1 MTATDPATH
10 VAAGREAPAGRV
22 RPGAPVYP
30 DFALDGQGSPSRY
43 RHHES
48 GRGLNYYTADPDL
61 QATLD
66 TYLDPATRGWAQE
79 VLVELG
85 ERAGTELVRRAD
97 VYDAV
102 GHELV
107 RYDRFGRDVSRV
119 AYHPDWLTSL
129 DEVFDF
135 GLVGWNHDPARL
147 ERYGRAPVT
156 LLTAFD
162 YLVGQADMALC
173 CPLELAHGT
182 VVVLEQFA
190 TPEQRERFLPA
201 VVATHAADRLQ
212 VAQVATEV
220 TGGSDVGATRT
231 EAVRTETGW
240 ELTGEKWFAS
250 NVGADLIVTMGRVDP
265 AVAGTRGLALFVVPR
280 TRADGSPNGVSIRR
294 LKDKMGTIGVPTG
307 ELILSGAEAHLI
319 GDADGGFRYMAEMLN
334 HTRYWNAV
342 GSVGIMR
349 RAYLEAATYT
359 SRRASFG
366 TTLDAF
372 PMMRERLVWL
382 QVDLAA
388 TTALMFHTG
397 AALDAF
403 TDGGDPRDHLRFRTL
418 APVIKYRAGEQN
430 VDFARAAV
438 EMLGANGYI
447 STFGTPRLYRDA
459 QVNPIWEGTSNICA
473 LDLWRA
479 VSRQRGHEP
488 VLDAC
493 EAVVAGLQTAPA
505 RRIGEA
511 ALAGGKDVREAVD
524 GLADKPRARQEQQV
538 RRLADLVGDVV
549 ALAALAQEVDT
560 DVRGGG
566 DHRRAL
572 LAELH
577 ALRMGSAFTR
587 RGAVLDAFAGVPE
600 LYPLLVGDAP
610 VSAAQYTAALATLA
624 AADR

>member
-1 MTATDPATH
+1 MTPPS
-10 VAAGREAPAGRV
+10 RP

-30 DFALDGQGSPSRY
+30 DFSLDGTGSPSRY
-43 RHHES
+43 RAYES

-61 QATLD
+61 ADTLD
-66 TYLDPATRGWAQE
+66 TYLDPATRAWAQE

-97 VYDAV
+97 VYDAA
-102 GHELV
+102 GHELE
-107 RYDRFGRDVSRV
+107 RYDRLGRDVSRV

-135 GLVGWNHDPARL
+135 GLVGWNHDPDRL
-147 ERYGRAPVT
+147 ARYGPAPTT

-190 TPEQRERFLPA
+190 TPEQRDRFLPS
-201 VVATHAADRLQ
+201 VVATDAARRLQ
-212 VAQVATEV
+212 VAQVATEI

-231 EAVRTETGW
+231 EAVRAADGGW

-250 NVGADLIVTMGRVDP
+250 NVGADLIVTMGRVDTD
-265 AVAGTRGLALFVVPR
+265 VAGTRGLALFVVPR
-280 TRADGSPNGVSIRR
+280 TRADGTPNGVSIRR

-307 ELILSGAEAHLI
+307 ELILTGAEAHLV
-319 GDADGGFRYMAEMLN
+319 GEADSGFRYMAEMLN

-359 SRRASFG
+359 ARRASFG

-403 TDGGDPRDHLRFRTL
+403 RDGGDDRDALRFRTL

-438 EMLGANGYI
+438 EMLGANGYVN
-447 STFGTPRLYRDA
+447 TFGTPRLYRDA

-479 VSRQRGHEP
+479 VSKQRGAEP
-488 VLDAC
+488 VLAAC
-493 EAVVAGLQTAPA
+493 EAIVAALRTEPA
-505 RRIGEA
+505 RRLGEA
-511 ALAGGKDVREAVD
+511 ALAGGKDVREAI
-524 GLADKPRARQEQQV
+524 GALQEAPRARQDQQV

-549 ALAALAQEVDT
+549 ALAALAAEVDT
-560 DVRGGG
+560 DVRLRG

-577 ALRMGSAFTR
+577 ARRLTQAHTR
-587 RGAVLDAFAGVPE
+587 LGAVLDAGAGVPE
-600 LYPLLVGDAP
+600 LYPLLVGEAP
-610 VSAAQYTAALATLA
+610 VDAAAYEAALASLG
-624 AADR
+624 

>member
-1 MTATDPATH
+1 MTDDPA
-10 VAAGREAPAGRV
+10 AAREAVPGRP

-48 GRGLNYYTADPDL
+48 GRGLNYYLADPEL
-61 QATLD
+61 AAVLD
-66 TYLDPATRGWAQE
+66 THLDPATRGWAEE
-79 VLVELG
+79 VLVDLG
-85 ERAGTELVRRAD
+85 ERAGTSLVARAD
-97 VYDAV
+97 AYDAA
-102 GHELV
+102 GHQLV
-107 RYDRFGRDVSRV
+107 RYDRFGRDVSEI

-129 DEVFDF
+129 AEVFDL

-156 LLTAFD
+156 LLTAMD

-190 TPEQRERFLPA
+190 SAEQHARFLPP
-201 VVATHAADRLQ
+201 VVATTAADRLQ
-212 VAQVATEV
+212 VAQVATEI

-231 EAVRTETGW
+231 EAVRTPDGGW
-240 ELTGEKWFAS
+240 SLTGEKWFAS

-265 AVAGTRGLALFVVPR
+265 ATAGTRGLGLFVVPR
-280 TRADGSPNGVSIRR
+280 RRSDGTPNGVSIRR

-307 ELILSGAEAHLI
+307 ELILNDAEAHLV
-319 GDADGGFRYMAEMLN
+319 GDADSGFRYMAEMLN

-342 GSVGIMR
+342 GSVGMMR

-359 SRRASFG
+359 ARRGSFG

-388 TTALMFHTG
+388 TTALLFHTG
-397 AALDAF
+397 AALDAAAA
-403 TDGGDPRDHLRFRTL
+403 GGDPRDALRFRTL
-418 APVIKYRAGEQN
+418 APVVKYRSGEQC
-430 VDFARAAV
+430 VEFARAAV
-438 EMLGANGYI
+438 EMLGANGY
-447 STFGTPRLYRDA
+447 TAPFGTPRLYRDA

-479 VSRQRGHEP
+479 VTKQRGHEP

-493 EAVVAGLQTAPA
+493 EALVAGLQTAPA
-505 RRIGEA
+505 RRLGEA

-524 GLADKPRARQEQQV
+524 GLAAEPRARQEQQV

-549 ALAALAQEVDT
+549 ALAALAQEAET
-560 DVRGGG
+560 DLVRRA

-572 LAELH
+572 LGELH
-577 ALRMGSAFTR
+577 AQRLVRAHSR
-587 RGAVLDAFAGVPE
+587 RSAVLEESRGVPE
-600 LYPLLVGDAP
+600 LYPLLVGEQP
-610 VSAAQYTAALATLA
+610 VGRAAYEEALALRA
-624 AADR
+624 

>member
-1 MTATDPATH
+1 MTALGNPSPRRT
-10 VAAGREAPAGRV
+10 GG
-22 RPGAPVYP
+22 PVFP
-30 DFALDGQGSPSRY
+30 DFELDGQGSPSRH
-43 RHHES
+43 RSAES
-48 GRGLNYYTADPDL
+48 GHGLNYFTADPDL
-61 QATLD
+61 MGTLE
-66 TYLDPATRGWAQE
+66 THLEASTLSWAQG
-79 VLVELG
+79 VLEELG
-85 ERAGTELVRRAD
+85 ERAGHELARRAD
-97 VYDAV
+97 AYDAA

-107 RYDRFGRDVSRV
+107 RYDRFGRDISQI

-135 GLVGWNHDPARL
+135 GLVGWNHDPERL
-147 ERYGRAPVT
+147 RTYGRAPVT
-156 LLTAFD
+156 LLTAMD

-190 TPEQRERFLPA
+190 TPEQRERFLPP
-201 VVATHAADRLQ
+201 VVATSAARRLQ

-231 EAVRTETGW
+231 SAVQGEAGW
-240 ELTGEKWFAS
+240 SLTGEKWFAS
-250 NVGADLIVTMGRVDP
+250 NVGAELIVTMGRVDP
-265 AVAGTRGLALFVVPR
+265 DVAGTRGLGLFVVPR
-280 TRADGSPNGVSIRR
+280 TRTDGTPNGVSIRR

-307 ELILSGAEAHLI
+307 ELILDDAEAHLI
-319 GDADGGFRYMAEMLN
+319 GDAGGGFRYMAEMLN

-342 GSVGIMR
+342 GSLGVMR
-349 RAYLEAATYT
+349 RCYLEAATYT

-388 TTALMFHTG
+388 TTALVFHAG

-403 TDGGDPRDHLRFRTL
+403 QDGGDPRDHLRFRTL
-418 APVIKYRAGEQN
+418 APVVKYRSGEQN
-430 VDFARAAV
+430 VDFARAAI
-438 EMLGANGYI
+438 ELFGANGYI
-447 STFGTPRLYRDA
+447 STFGIPRLYRDA

-479 VSRQRGHEP
+479 LSKQHGHQP

-493 EAVVAGLQTAPA
+493 EALVAALLTEPA

-511 ALAGGKDVREAVD
+511 ALAGAKDVREAVD
-524 GLADKPRARQEQQV
+524 ALGSQSRARQEQQV

-560 DVRGGG
+560 DVQRRG

-577 ALRMGSAFTR
+577 ALRLNSAHTR
-587 RGAVLDAFAGVPE
+587 RSAVIGAAAGVPD
-600 LYPLLVGDAP
+600 LYPLLVGE
-610 VSAAQYTAALATLA
+610 AAVTREQYAAALVGLGA
-624 AADR
+624 

>member
-1 MTATDPATH
+1 M
-10 VAAGREAPAGRV
+10 VF
-22 RPGAPVYP
+22 P
-30 DFALDGQGSPSRY
+30 DYMLDGQGSPSVY
-43 RHHES
+43 RAHES
-48 GRGLNYYTADPDL
+48 GRGLNYYTVDREL

-66 TYLDPATRGWAQE
+66 TYLDAGTREWADG
-79 VLVELG
+79 VLTELG
-85 ERAGTELVRRAD
+85 ERAGHELARRAD
-97 VYDAV
+97 VYDAA

-107 RYDRFGRDVSRV
+107 RYDRFGRDVSEL

-135 GLVGWNHDPARL
+135 GLVGWNHDPDRL
-147 ERYGRAPVT
+147 ARYGRAPVV

-182 VVVLEQFA
+182 AVVLEQFA
-190 TPEQRERFLPA
+190 TAEQRERFLPP
-201 VVATHAADRLQ
+201 VVATNAADRQQ
-212 VAQVATEV
+212 VAQVATEI
-220 TGGSDVGATRT
+220 TGGSDVGASRT
-231 EAVRTETGW
+231 DATLSPDGSWV
-240 ELTGEKWFAS
+240 LTGEKWFAS

-265 AVAGTRGLALFVVPR
+265 AVAGTRGLGLFVVPR
-280 TRADGSPNGVSIRR
+280 VRADGTPNAVSIRR

-307 ELILSGAEAHLI
+307 ELIFAGAEAHLI
-319 GDADGGFRYMAEMLN
+319 GTADGGFRYMAEMLN

-342 GSVGIMR
+342 GSVGVMR
-349 RAYLEAATYT
+349 RCYLEAATYT

-388 TTALMFHTG
+388 TSALMFHTG

-403 TDGGDPRDHLRFRTL
+403 EAGGDPRDHLRFRTL
-418 APVIKYRAGEQN
+418 APVVKYRAGEQN

-438 EMLGANGYI
+438 EMLGANGY
-447 STFGTPRLYRDA
+447 TAPFGTPRLYRDA

-479 VSRQRGHEP
+479 VSKQRGHEP

-493 EAVVAGLQTAPA
+493 EALVAALQTAPA
-505 RRIGEA
+505 RRLGEA

-524 GLADKPRARQEQQV
+524 GLAEQPKPRQDQQV

-549 ALAALAQEVDT
+549 ALAALAFETDT
-560 DVRGGG
+560 DVRLRG

-572 LAELH
+572 LGELH
-577 ALRMGSAFTR
+577 ARRMTAAHTR
-587 RGAVLDAFAGVPE
+587 RGLVLDAFAGVPE
-600 LYPLLVGDAP
+600 LYPVLVGDGP
-610 VSAAQYTAALATLA
+610 VDAATYAAALELLGP
-624 AADR
+624 

>member
-1 MTATDPATH
+1 LTGARD
-10 VAAGREAPAGRV
+10 GRIVPRMAPHHGV
-22 RPGAPVYP
+22 FP

-43 RHHES
+43 RAYES
-48 GRGLNYYTADPDL
+48 GRGLNYYAADREL

-66 TYLDPATRGWAQE
+66 SYLDPATRQWAE
-79 VLVELG
+79 PVLHDLG
-85 ERAGTELVRRAD
+85 ERAGHELARRAD
-97 VYDAV
+97 VYDAA

-107 RYDRFGRDVSRV
+107 RYDRFGRDISQL

-129 DEVFDF
+129 DEVFDA
-135 GLVGWNHDPARL
+135 GLVGWNYDDEKLAG
-147 ERYGRAPVT
+147 YGRAPVT
-156 LLTAFD
+156 LLTAMD

-182 VVVLEQFA
+182 AVVLEQFA

-201 VVATHAADRLQ
+201 VVATNRNDRKQ
-212 VAQVATEV
+212 VAQVATEI
-220 TGGSDVGATRT
+220 TGGSDVGASRT
-231 EAVRTETGW
+231 DAVQNADGTWT
-240 ELTGEKWFAS
+240 LTGEKWFAS

-265 AVAGTRGLALFVVPR
+265 AVGGTRGLGLFVVPR
-280 TRADGSPNGVSIRR
+280 TRADGTPNAVSIRR

-307 ELILSGAEAHLI
+307 ELILAGAEAHLI
-319 GDADGGFRYMAEMLN
+319 GEASGGFRYMAEMLN

-342 GSVGIMR
+342 GSLGVMR
-349 RAYLEAATYT
+349 RCYLEAAVYT

-388 TTALMFHTG
+388 TTALVFHTG

-403 TDGGDPRDHLRFRTL
+403 QGGGDARDSLRFRTL
-418 APVIKYRAGEQN
+418 APVAKYRAGEQN

-438 EMLGANGYI
+438 EMLGANGY
-447 STFGTPRLYRDA
+447 TAPFGTPRLYRDA

-479 VSRQRGHEP
+479 ITKSRGHEP

-493 EAVVAGLQTAPA
+493 EALVAALQTAPA
-505 RRIGEA
+505 RRLGEA

-524 GLADKPRARQEQQV
+524 GLADQPRNRQDQQV

-549 ALAALAQEVDT
+549 ALAALAFETDT
-560 DVRGGG
+560 DVRRRG

-572 LAELH
+572 LGELH
-577 ALRMGSAFTR
+577 ARRMNAAHTR
-587 RGAVLDAFAGVPE
+587 RGLVLDAFAGVPD
-600 LYPLLVGDAP
+600 LYPVLVAEGP
-610 VSAAQYTAALATLA
+610 VSAQDYADALELLGP
-624 AADR
+624 

>member
-1 MTATDPATH
+1 MTIDDR
-10 VAAGREAPAGRV
+10 AAERGRFGPS
-22 RPGAPVYP
+22 RPGGPVYP
-30 DFALDGQGSPSRY
+30 DFALDGTGSPSRY
-43 RHHES
+43 RHYES

-61 QATLD
+61 AATLD
-66 TYLDPATRGWAQE
+66 SYLDPATRAWAEQ

-85 ERAGTELVRRAD
+85 ERAGGELARRAD
-97 VYDAV
+97 VYDAA

-107 RYDRFGRDVSRV
+107 RYDRFGRDVSQL

-135 GLVGWNHDPARL
+135 GLVGWNYDPDRCS
-147 ERYGRAPVT
+147 RYGRAPTT
-156 LLTAFD
+156 LLSAFD

-182 VVVLEQFA
+182 AVVLEQFA
-190 TPEQRERFLPA
+190 TDEQRERFLPP
-201 VVATHAADRLQ
+201 VVATRAADRLQ

-231 EAVRTETGW
+231 EAVQTPAGSW

-250 NVGADLIVTMGRVDP
+250 NVGADLIVTMARVDP
-265 AVAGTRGLALFVVPR
+265 AVGGTRGLALFVVPR
-280 TRADGSPNGVSIRR
+280 IRADGSANGVSIRR

-307 ELILSGAEAHLI
+307 ELIFNQAEAHLV
-319 GDADGGFRYMAEMLN
+319 GEAAGGFRYMAEMLN

-349 RAYLEAATYT
+349 RCYLEAATYT
-359 SRRASFG
+359 SRRSSFG

-403 TDGGDPRDHLRFRTL
+403 TEGGDDRDHLRFRTL

-479 VSRQRGHEP
+479 VSKQRGHEP

-493 EAVVAGLQTAPA
+493 EAIVAGLQTQPA
-505 RRIGEA
+505 RRVGETA
-511 ALAGGKDVREAVD
+511 MAGGKDVREAVD
-524 GLADKPRARQEQQV
+524 GLADQPKARQEQQV

-560 DVRGGG
+560 DVRLRG

-577 ALRMGSAFTR
+577 ARRLNDSFTR
-587 RGAVLDAFAGVPE
+587 RDAVLGAGIGVPE
-600 LYPLLVGDAP
+600 LYPLLVGEAP
-610 VSAAQYTAALATLA
+610 VTAEQYAEALASLA
-624 AADR
+624 

>member
-1 MTATDPATH
+1 M
-10 VAAGREAPAGRV
+10 VF
-22 RPGAPVYP
+22 P
-30 DFALDGQGSPSRY
+30 DFALDGQGSPSAY
-43 RHHES
+43 RHYES
-48 GRGLNYYTADPDL
+48 GRGLNYYAADRDL

-66 TYLDPATRGWAQE
+66 SYLEPATRQWAE
-79 VLVELG
+79 PVLHDLG
-85 ERAGTELVRRAD
+85 ERAGTELARRAD
-97 VYDAV
+97 VYDAA

-107 RYDRFGRDVSRV
+107 RYDRFGRDISEV

-129 DEVFDF
+129 NEVFDA
-135 GLVGWNHDPARL
+135 GLVGWNHDADRL
-147 ERYGRAPVT
+147 ARYGRAPVT
-156 LLTAFD
+156 LLTAMD

-182 VVVLEQFA
+182 AVVLEQFA
-190 TPEQRERFLPA
+190 TPDQRERFLPA
-201 VVATHAADRLQ
+201 VVATTKADRKQ
-212 VAQVATEV
+212 VAQVATEI
-220 TGGSDVGATRT
+220 TGGSDVGASRT
-231 EAVRTETGW
+231 DAVDNGDGTWT
-240 ELTGEKWFAS
+240 LTGEKWFAS

-265 AVAGTRGLALFVVPR
+265 AVAGTRGLGLFVVPR
-280 TRADGSPNGVSIRR
+280 TRSDGTPNAVSIRR

-307 ELILSGAEAHLI
+307 ELVFAGAEAHLI
-319 GDADGGFRYMAEMLN
+319 GEASGGFRYMAEMLN

-342 GSVGIMR
+342 GSLGVMR
-349 RAYLEAATYT
+349 RCYLEAAVYT

-403 TDGGDPRDHLRFRTL
+403 TNGGDPRDHLRFRTL
-418 APVIKYRAGEQN
+418 APVVKYRAGEQN

-438 EMLGANGYI
+438 EMLGANGY
-447 STFGTPRLYRDA
+447 TAPFGTPRLYRDA

-479 VSRQRGHEP
+479 ITKQRGHEP

-493 EAVVAGLQTAPA
+493 EALVAGLQTEPA
-505 RRIGEA
+505 RRLGEA

-524 GLADKPRARQEQQV
+524 GLADQPKDRQDQQV

-549 ALAALAQEVDT
+549 ALAALAFETDT
-560 DVRGGG
+560 DVRTRG

-572 LAELH
+572 LGELH
-577 ALRMGSAFTR
+577 ARRMNAAHTR
-587 RGAVLDAFAGVPE
+587 RGLVLDAFAGVPE
-600 LYPLLVGDAP
+600 LYPLLVGEGP
-610 VSAAQYTAALATLA
+610 VSAADHTAALELLGP
-624 AADR
+624 

>member
-1 MTATDPATH
+1 MA
-10 VAAGREAPAGRV
+10 
-22 RPGAPVYP
+22 YP
-30 DFALDGQGSPSRY
+30 DYALDGQGSPSAY
-43 RHHES
+43 RAYES
-48 GRGLNYYTADPDL
+48 GRDLNYYTADREL

-66 TYLDPATRGWAQE
+66 TYLDPATRAWAEE
-79 VLVELG
+79 VLVDLG
-85 ERAGTELVRRAD
+85 ERAGHELARRAD
-97 VYDAV
+97 VYDAA

-107 RYDRFGRDVSRV
+107 RYDRFGRDVSEL

-135 GLVGWNHDPARL
+135 GLVGWNHDPDRL
-147 ERYGRAPVT
+147 ARYGRAPVT

-190 TPEQRERFLPA
+190 TESERARFLPP
-201 VVATHAADRLQ
+201 VVATSRHDRLQ
-212 VAQVATEV
+212 VAQVATEI
-220 TGGSDVGATRT
+220 TGGSDVGSTRT
-231 EAVRTETGW
+231 EATRADDGTW
-240 ELTGEKWFAS
+240 RLTGEKWFAS

-265 AVAGTRGLALFVVPR
+265 AVAGTRGLGLFVVPR
-280 TRADGSPNGVSIRR
+280 RRADGTPNGVSIRR

-307 ELILSGAEAHLI
+307 ELILRDAEAHLI
-319 GDADGGFRYMAEMLN
+319 GDADGGFRSMAEMLN

-342 GSVGIMR
+342 GSVGMMR
-349 RAYLEAATYT
+349 RCYLEAATYT

-382 QVDLAA
+382 QVELAA
-388 TTALMFHTG
+388 TSALMFHTA

-403 TDGGDPRDHLRFRTL
+403 HGGGDPRDHLRFRTL
-418 APVIKYRAGEQN
+418 APVIKYLAGERC

-438 EMLGANGYI
+438 EMLGANGY
-447 STFGTPRLYRDA
+447 TAPFGTPRLYRDA

-479 VSRQRGHEP
+479 VSKQRGHEP

-493 EAVVAGLQTAPA
+493 EQLVAGLQTEAA
-505 RRIGEA
+505 RRLGEA

-524 GLADKPRARQEQQV
+524 GLADQPKARQDQQV

-549 ALAALAQEVDT
+549 ALAALAQETDT
-560 DVRGGG
+560 DVQRRG

-577 ALRMGSAFTR
+577 ARRMNAAHTR
-587 RGAVLDAFAGVPE
+587 RGLVLDAFVGVPE
-600 LYPLLVGDAP
+600 LYPLLVGEAP
-610 VSAAQYTAALATLA
+610 VTAEQHAAALELLGP
-624 AADR
+624 

>member
-1 MTATDPATH
+1 MTTPS
-10 VAAGREAPAGRV
+10 RP

-30 DFALDGQGSPSRY
+30 DFSLDGTGSPSRY
-43 RHHES
+43 RAYES

-61 QATLD
+61 ADTLD
-66 TYLDPATRGWAQE
+66 TYLDPTTRAWAQE

-97 VYDAV
+97 VYDAA
-102 GHELV
+102 GHELE
-107 RYDRFGRDVSRV
+107 RYDRLGRDVSRV

-135 GLVGWNHDPARL
+135 GLVGWNHDPDRL
-147 ERYGRAPVT
+147 ARYGAAPTT

-190 TPEQRERFLPA
+190 TPEQRDRFLPA
-201 VVATHAADRLQ
+201 VVATDAARRLQ
-212 VAQVATEV
+212 VAQVATEI

-231 EAVRTETGW
+231 EAARTADGGW

-250 NVGADLIVTMGRVDP
+250 NVGADLIVTMGRVD
-265 AVAGTRGLALFVVPR
+265 ADVAGTRGLALFVVPR
-280 TRADGSPNGVSIRR
+280 TRADGTPNGVSIRR

-307 ELILSGAEAHLI
+307 ELILTGAEAHLV
-319 GDADGGFRYMAEMLN
+319 GEADSGFRYMAEMLN

-397 AALDAF
+397 AALDAYR
-403 TDGGDPRDHLRFRTL
+403 DGGDDRDALRFRTL

-447 STFGTPRLYRDA
+447 NTFGTPRLYRDA

-479 VSRQRGHEP
+479 VSKQRGAEP
-488 VLDAC
+488 VLAAC
-493 EAVVAGLQTAPA
+493 EAIVAALQTEPA
-505 RRIGEA
+505 RRLGEA
-511 ALAGGKDVREAVD
+511 ALAGGKDVREAI
-524 GLADKPRARQEQQV
+524 GALADAPRARQDQQV

-549 ALAALAQEVDT
+549 ALAALAAEVDT
-560 DVRGGG
+560 DVRLRG

-577 ALRMGSAFTR
+577 ARRLTQAHTR
-587 RGAVLDAFAGVPE
+587 LGAVLDAGVGVPE
-600 LYPLLVGDAP
+600 LYPLLVGEAP
-610 VSAAQYTAALATLA
+610 VDAAAYASALASLG
-624 AADR
+624 

>member
-1 MTATDPATH
+1 MTEP
-10 VAAGREAPAGRV
+10 VCEPPPGPGRFGAA
-22 RPGAPVYP
+22 VYP
-30 DFALDGQGSPSRY
+30 DFELAGQGSPSRY

-61 QATLD
+61 PATLD
-66 TYLDPATRGWAQE
+66 TYLDPRTRGWAEE

-85 ERAGTELVRRAD
+85 ERAGTDLVRRAD
-97 VYDAV
+97 GYDAV
-102 GHELV
+102 GHQLV
-107 RYDRFGRDVSRV
+107 RYDRFGRDISQI

-147 ERYGRAPVT
+147 QRYGRAPVT

-182 VVVLEQFA
+182 AVVLEQFA
-190 TPEQRERFLPA
+190 TQEQRERFLPP
-201 VVATHAADRLQ
+201 VVATRRADRLQ
-212 VAQVATEV
+212 VAQVATEI
-220 TGGSDVGATRT
+220 TGGSDIGATRT
-231 EAVRTETGW
+231 EAVRTEAGW
-240 ELTGEKWFAS
+240 VLTGEKWFAS

-265 AVAGTRGLALFVVPR
+265 RVTGTKGLGLFVVPR
-280 TRADGSPNGVSIRR
+280 VRTDGTPNAVSIRR

-307 ELILSGAEAHLI
+307 ELILGGAEAHLI
-319 GDADGGFRYMAEMLN
+319 GDADSGFRYMAEMLN

-403 TDGGDPRDHLRFRTL
+403 TDSGDRRDHLRFRTL
-418 APVIKYRAGEQN
+418 APVLKYRAGEQN

-447 STFGTPRLYRDA
+447 ATFGTPRLYRDA

-493 EAVVAGLQTAPA
+493 EAIVAGLQTEPA

-524 GLADKPRARQEQQV
+524 GLANQPRGRQEQQA
-538 RRLADLVGDVV
+538 RRLADLIGDVV
-549 ALAALAQEVDT
+549 ALAALAKETDT
-560 DVRGGG
+560 DLRRRG

-577 ALRMGSAFTR
+577 AHRMSSAFTR

-600 LYPLLVGDAP
+600 LYPLLVGETAVSEAEYGDAL
-610 VSAAQYTAALATLA
+610 TALGGQP
-624 AADR
+624 